1 MIKLVIIIPAFN
13 EQDTIGSV
21 IENIPKNIHGIDD
34 IEVIVMDDG
43 STDKTAEIARE
54 KGAVVFSHP
63 NNQGL
68 GITFRGGIERA
79 LKADA
84 DIIVNIDADGQ
95 FNSRDIPQLVAPVL
109 DGRAEFVTA
118 SRFIEKDRDL
128 QMPRLKYLGNK
139 LMSRIISRIIRQK
152 FYDVSCGYRAYS
164 REAAM
169 KLNLFGLFTYTQ
181 ETFIDL
187 AYKGIPIIEVPIKV
201 RGEREYGQSK
211 VASNLFK
218 YGFHTLKI
226 IFMAIRDY
234 HPFRLSMYISS
245 LFFLLGLGA
254 GIFFL
259 IHYFNTGAFKPYT
272 WVGFLSAASF
282 GTSLFMM
289 FVGIFLEMIS
299 RVRINQERLLYY
311 ARSRYFIED
320 KDPGREDRNGDE

>member
-1 MIKLVIIIPAFN
+1 MVKLVIIIPAFN
-13 EQDTIGSV
+13 EEDTIGDV
-21 IENIPKNIHGIDD
+21 IENVPKHLPGVDD

-43 STDKTAEIARE
+43 STDRTAEIARE
-54 KGAVVFSHP
+54 MGAVVYSHP
-63 NNQGL
+63 HNQGL

-79 LKADA
+79 LKAGA

-95 FNSRDIPQLVAPVL
+95 FNPRDIPQLVAPVL

-118 SRFIEKDRDL
+118 SRFVEKDPDL
-128 QMPRLKYLGNK
+128 QMPRMKYLGNK
-139 LMSRIISRIIRQK
+139 LMSRIISRIIGQK

-226 IFMAIRDY
+226 IFMAFRDY
-234 HPFRLSMYISS
+234 HPFRLMMYLST
-245 LFFLLGLGA
+245 LFFLVGLGV
-254 GIFFL
+254 GTFFL
-259 IHYFNTGAFKPYT
+259 IHYFNTGSFKPYT
-272 WVGFLSAASF
+272 WAGFLSGASF
-282 GTSLFMM
+282 GTALVMM
-289 FVGIFLEMIS
+289 LAGIFLEMIS

-311 ARSRYFIED
+311 ARSRFFVED
-320 KDPGREDRNGDE
+320 RDPGRENQNGDE